1 MISKSHIFK
10 SLKTLE
16 FLYRKSPATKISL
29 FYSKLAIL
37 ELCGWIE
44 ESMDDII
51 LRCAKRYLKNN
62 NNLNFVKSEIVKRTY
77 SFEYNRHF
85 RRMLIQILGI
95 INLEKLE
102 RKFNPREF
110 QLLDSNLETLKLCR
124 DNEAHTHIKGVTS
137 RLDSPSVTINRF
149 KYIYSGLKDI
159 EIKIRR
165 SKLVVR
171 YQFFK

>member
-1 MISKSHIFK
+1 MIAKSYIFK
-10 SLKTLE
+10 SLKTIE
-16 FLYRKSPATKISL
+16 NLYIKSPTAKISL

-51 LRCAKRYLKNN
+51 LRCAKRYLKDN
-62 NNLNFVKSEIVKRTY
+62 NNLRFVESEVVKRTY
-77 SFEYNRHF
+77 SFEYKPHF

-110 QLLDSNLETLKLCR
+110 QLLGSNLETLKLCR
-124 DNEAHTHIKGVTS
+124 DNEAHTHIKGVTR
-137 RLDSPSVTINRF
+137 RLDSPSVTIDRF
-149 KYIYSGLKDI
+149 KFIYSGLKDI
-159 EIKIRR
+159 ESKIRR
-165 SKLVVR
+165 STLVVR
-171 YQFFK
+171 H